1 MTKGAKIWRIKK
13 GTPLPHDLRLV
24 KDLTRKGHYML
35 APAVDMPLG
44 KFLGLLEEI
53 ASNPAFAS
61 KLSPQEIATCPRTP
75 H

>member
-1 MTKGAKIWRIKK
+1 VWRIRK
-13 GTPLPHDLRLV
+13 GTPLPHDIRLV
-24 KDLTRKGHYML
+24 KDLARQGHYML
-35 APAVDMPLG
+35 APAVDMPLS

-61 KLSPQEIATCPRTP
+61 KLSPQEIATCPTTP